1 MNGSDYRDWML
12 RAFWATQGRLL
23 SDISRK
29 FSYVSEEKVRM
40 AFMEGLVLAEPSEAH
55 RVKEEEDVPWSTALC
70 WHDPLHGGATGPGRR
85 IQHDVWIDPERES
98 EPALACEL
106 KWLKQRKP
114 LEIEKDVWKLAL
126 SRGTTSEQGALR
138 TYLLIGGEKGVF
150 APTLGSV
157 RVKHIDL
164 KWSRRGSRSNGSLP
178 PPRKFS
184 MKRFLDSGGDQSFSK
199 LCSWGSSP
207 SHMRHPPNCRD
218 QLRLTCVE
226 SWEKVVGARG
236 WRLALW
242 EIDAFSCKGTMDW
255 KGNKAFIEF
264 KCPAPVAAK

>member
-1 MNGSDYRDWML
+1 MNGRDYRDWML
-12 RAFWATQGRLL
+12 RAFCATQGRLL
-23 SDISRK
+23 AEISKK

-55 RVKEEEDVPWSTALC
+55 RVKEEQVVSWSTAPC
-70 WHDPLHGGATGPGRR
+70 WHDALHGEASGAGRR
-85 IQHDVWIDPERES
+85 IQHDVWIDPKNEG

-114 LEIEKDVWKLAL
+114 LEIAKDVWKLAL
-126 SRGTTSEQGALR
+126 SRGTTSERDALR
-138 TYLLIGGEKGVF
+138 TYLLVGGEKEVF
-150 APTLGSV
+150 APTLASV
-157 RVKHIDL
+157 RDKHIDL
-164 KWSRRGSRSNGSLP
+164 KWSRRGSRSSGSLP

-184 MKRFLDSGGDQSFSK
+184 LKRVLDSGGDQSFSK
-199 LCSWGSSP
+199 LCRWGANP
-207 SHMRHPPNCRD
+207 SHMRCPPDCKD

-242 EIDAFSCKGTMDW
+242 EIDAFSCKGAMDW
-255 KGNKAFIEF
+255 KGYKASVQF
-264 KCPAPVAAK
+264 KCPPPVAAK